1 MPCLQT
7 MPLWRARTDPLSGPV
22 CFEDMAGPLSPELNP
37 EKKGPAVQ
45 AGPSTQGIG
54 AQMSYGNVSAA
65 VSDTPLFDSMAAA
78 WSMPSIGSVTLD
90 DEPRARAA
98 DPVTSHEAA
107 DSISGEAREAS
118 ELFVLDAVK
127 AYGPITDAGVF
138 DLAQISGHK
147 WSPSRLRTARAQLVS
162 KGLVTEL
169 DHEGRSASGRRMT
182 RWAVA

>member
-1 MPCLQT
+1 
-7 MPLWRARTDPLSGPV
+7 
-22 CFEDMAGPLSPELNP
+22 
-37 EKKGPAVQ
+37 
-45 AGPSTQGIG
+45 
-54 AQMSYGNVSAA
+54 MSYGNGSAA

-90 DEPRARAA
+90 DEPRARMA

-127 AYGPITDAGVF
+127 AYGPVTDADVF

-147 WSPSRLRTARAQLVS
+147 WSPSRLRTARAQLVT
-162 KGLVTEL
+162 KGLVVEY
-169 DHEGRSASGRRMT
+169 DREGRTTSGRRAI
-182 RWAVA
+182 RWAVS

>member
-1 MPCLQT
+1 
-7 MPLWRARTDPLSGPV
+7 
-22 CFEDMAGPLSPELNP
+22 
-37 EKKGPAVQ
+37 
-45 AGPSTQGIG
+45 
-54 AQMSYGNVSAA
+54 MSYGNVSAA
-65 VSDTPLFDSMAAA
+65 VSDTPLVDSMAGA

-90 DEPRARAA
+90 DEPRARMA

-127 AYGPITDAGVF
+127 AYGPVTDAGVF

-162 KGLVTEL
+162 KGILRAADT
-169 DHEGRSASGRRMT
+169 DGRSSSGRRMT

>member
-1 MPCLQT
+1 
-7 MPLWRARTDPLSGPV
+7 MPLWHARTDPLSGPV

-37 EKKGPAVQ
+37 EKKGPACKRGHRQ
-45 AGPSTQGIG
+45 PGIG
-54 AQMSYGNVSAA
+54 VLVSIAQST
-65 VSDTPLFDSMAAA
+65 DTPLFDALATSFDL
-78 WSMPSIGSVTLD
+78 PSIHSALLV
-90 DEPRARAA
+90 DEPRARVT

-127 AYGPITDAGVF
+127 AYGPVTDAGVF

-169 DHEGRSASGRRMT
+169 DHEGRSASGCRMT